1 MSWPSTERLERVKLT
16 LEVLLLIMLVPLML
30 FMLGKDRSAAAKIG
44 LAAK

>member
-1 MSWPSTERLERVKLT
+1 MTWPGTPKLERIKLS
-16 LEVLLLIMLVPLML
+16 LEVLLLLLLVPLML